1 VLESLEQGGLL
12 AYLLVFVAAATPVL
26 EIVLVI
32 PAGIAA
38 GLSPVA
44 VTAVALT
51 GNVATVVV
59 VIFAGDRVLHVFRRR
74 RSSGRGTAGK
84 PSKRSERAQRVV
96 QRWGVPGLALLA
108 PVSTGTHIA
117 AVAALSLGAP
127 RRNVLWWMIA
137 GLGVWAVGVAA
148 AAVLGLGLLDS
159 LT

>member
-1 VLESLEQGGLL
+1 
-12 AYLLVFVAAATPVL
+12 
-26 EIVLVI
+26 
-32 PAGIAA
+32 
-38 GLSPVA
+38 
-44 VTAVALT
+44 
-51 GNVATVVV
+51 
-59 VIFAGDRVLHVFRRR
+59 
-74 RSSGRGTAGK
+74 
-84 PSKRSERAQRVV
+84 V

>member
-74 RSSGRGTAGK
+74 RSGPGTAGK

-108 PVSTGTHIA
+108 PASTGTHIA

-127 RRNVLWWMIA
+127 RRNVLWWMIV